1 VTWSIVVILVV
12 LGIVFVWIG
21 GGFIGRVRGP
31 LARIGPLGDRVTS
44 DDANLDKPRDEGGLL

>member
-1 VTWSIVVILVV
+1 MILVV